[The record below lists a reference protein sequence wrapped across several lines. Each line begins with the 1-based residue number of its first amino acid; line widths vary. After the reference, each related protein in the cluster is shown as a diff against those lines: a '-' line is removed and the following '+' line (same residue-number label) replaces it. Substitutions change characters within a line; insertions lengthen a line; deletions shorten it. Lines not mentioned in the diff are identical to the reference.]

1 MRATIL
7 FIILCA
13 GSGFPVLAQTLSHHV
28 VSPAGDVDRNDRI
41 ELAWTLGEIAVSGK
55 TQLAESITEGFH
67 QPIIRVE
74 RVDDDFPFQ
83 NTAPDITVYPNPT
96 NHALHVRFDKPATGN
111 WQFILTT
118 ADGAQV
124 SQHNQS
130 TGRTD
135 ATLDVSS
142 LPAGMYFLLLRS
154 EDKAQ
159 QHQYKITRIQ

>member
-7 FIILCA
+7 FIILYA
-13 GSGFPVLAQTLSHHV
+13 GSGFPALAQTLSHHV
-28 VSPAGDVDRNDRI
+28 VSPAGNVDRNDRI
-41 ELAWTLGEIAVSGK
+41 ELAWTLGEIAVNGR

-74 RVDDDFPFQ
+74 LVDDDSPFQ
-83 NTAPDITVYPNPT
+83 TAAPDIAVYPNPT
-96 NHALHVRFDKPATGN
+96 NHALHVRFDNPTTGN
-111 WQFILTT
+111 WQFTLTT

-124 SQHNQS
+124 SQHKHS
-130 TGRTD
+130 SGSTD

-154 EDKAQ
+154 EDNAQ